1 MGRPKKCRWVETE
14 PGVTFFKPRGIPLRA
29 LQQIVITVDE
39 LEAMRLADFLE
50 MTQEEVAQQMQ
61 VSRPTVTRMLS
72 RAHRA
77 VAEAL
82 VHGKAICIQGGDYR
96 VGQIAITAGNGPAR
110 DRGTP
115 PQNVAPANGPK
126 TRRSRR
132 PRKSNAAFFLHTYQR
147 MARAP
152 LRGRLGGWPTAA
164 PIRMPAS
171 ISTRAD
177 VFIKGIRDL
186 VKSTYRTGVLGEI
199 GSFGGMFHLG
209 ADRYRDP
216 VLVSSTDGVGTK
228 IKIAVLMNRH
238 DTIGID
244 LVAMCANDI
253 IVHGATPLF
262 FLDYLAVGELSPETA
277 TLIIDGITQGC
288 KQARCSLIGGE
299 TAEMPGIYQPGDYD
313 LAGFVVGVVERDQI
327 IDGSTI
333 GVGHRIIGLASS
345 GLHSN
350 GYSLVRQVL
359 LERHRLRLEDE
370 IPELGGPLG
379 EELLKPTR
387 IYVETVLNLL
397 RDFPLSGIGHITGG
411 GLTDNVPRIL
421 PKSCQAVIQRQS
433 WPVPPIFQLL
443 QDKGNIPE
451 AEMLRT
457 FNNGIGLVVVV
468 AEEYVADVLLRLQGL
483 NEQGYVIGEIVER
496 KNDDPPLVYV

>member
-1 MGRPKKCRWVETE
+1 MADSSTYKDA
-14 PGVTFFKPRGIPLRA
+14 GVDI
-29 LQQIVITVDE
+29 D
-39 LEAMRLADFLE
+39 
-50 MTQEEVAQQMQ
+50 
-61 VSRPTVTRMLS
+61 
-72 RAHRA
+72 
-77 VAEAL
+77 
-82 VHGKAICIQGGDYR
+82 
-96 VGQIAITAGNGPAR
+96 
-110 DRGTP
+110 
-115 PQNVAPANGPK
+115 
-126 TRRSRR
+126 
-132 PRKSNAAFFLHTYQR
+132 
-147 MARAP
+147 
-152 LRGRLGGWPTAA
+152 
-164 PIRMPAS
+164 
-171 ISTRAD
+171 RAD

-253 IVHGATPLF
+253 VVHGATPLF
-262 FLDYLAVGELSPETA
+262 FLDYLAVGELSPATA
-277 TLIIDGITQGC
+277 TLIIEGITQGC

-327 IDGSTI
+327 IDGSMI

-350 GYSLVRQVL
+350 GYSLVRRVL
-359 LERHRLRLEDE
+359 LERHRMQLEDE

-397 RDFPLSGIGHITGG
+397 RDFPLSGISHITGG
-411 GLTDNVPRIL
+411 GLSDNVPRIL
-421 PKSCQAVIQRQS
+421 PKSCQAVIQRKS
-433 WPVPPIFQLL
+433 WPVLPIFQLL

-457 FNNGIGLVVVV
+457 FNNGIGLAVVV
-468 AEEYVADVLLRLQGL
+468 AEEYLSDVLLRLQGL

-496 KNDDPPLVYV
+496 KNDDPALIYI